1 MANDPSTESVEFV
14 NFVVEGMAAID
25 VIGRPVLVK
34 NMGVTKTTE
43 VGMYPM
49 LYCNT
54 EEVTD
59 ADVNTNTLGGF
70 TKYAGRQHAVKASA
84 RVPSVCR
91 SWSMLASAGALNSSN
106 AQ

>member
-43 VGMYPM
+43 VG
-49 LYCNT
+49 T
-54 EEVTD
+54 
-59 ADVNTNTLGGF
+59 
-70 TKYAGRQHAVKASA
+70 
-84 RVPSVCR
+84 
-91 SWSMLASAGALNSSN
+91 
-106 AQ
+106 